1 MTTTNFSEQWK
12 SMMQN
17 AFSPTP
23 AFSATLGENARH
35 FWEMQD
41 KILDNMQA
49 FSNGWFERRHTGT
62 HSACEAAERMCGTN
76 TMVDVVQAYQDW
88 ARGVYERLM
97 ADGLACQQQIIAA
110 TGGLAS
116 PPLAPSVSE
125 KEVEPTRS
133 ETRAPARSKTVASY
147 KQ

>member
-1 MTTTNFSEQWK
+1 MTTTNFAEQWE

-17 AFSPTP
+17 AVWPT
-23 AFSATLGENARH
+23 SAVSGRLGDNARY

-62 HSACEAAERMCGTN
+62 NSASEAAERMCGTN
-76 TMVDVVQAYQDW
+76 TMVDVIQAYQDW
-88 ARGVYERLM
+88 ARGAYERLM

-110 TGGLAS
+110 TGALAS
-116 PPLAPSVSE
+116 PPLAPSVIE
-125 KEVEPTRS
+125 KEAEPARS
-133 ETRAPARSKTVASY
+133 QTKSLARSKTA
-147 KQ
+147 

>member
-1 MTTTNFSEQWK
+1 MKTTNFVEQWS
-12 SMMQN
+12 SMQKMYL
-17 AFSPTP
+17 PTP
-23 AFSATLGENARH
+23 EISAPLRENVRR

>member
-1 MTTTNFSEQWK
+1 MTMTTTNFAEQWK

-17 AFSPTP
+17 AFLPTS
-23 AFSATLGENARH
+23 AISATLGDNARH

-49 FSNGWFERRHTGT
+49 LSNGWFERRHTGT

-76 TMVDVVQAYQDW
+76 TMVDVIQAYQDW
-88 ARGVYERLM
+88 SRGVYDRLM
-97 ADGLACQQQIIAA
+97 ADTLACQRQIIAVA
-110 TGGLAS
+110 GGFAS

-125 KEVEPTRS
+125 KEAELARS
-133 ETRAPARSKTVASY
+133 QTKAPARSKTA
-147 KQ
+147 